1 MSIREIARTLYQ
13 LKKRLEDL
21 ERAFE
26 AEPPG
31 ERRDPLERE
40 LAKARA
46 EYGQAKKILEGEK
59 GDPLFGRRQ

>member
-1 MSIREIARTLYQ
+1 MSIREIARLLYR
-13 LKKRLEDL
+13 LKKDVEER

-31 ERRDPLERE
+31 ERRDTLERA

-46 EYGQAKKILEGEK
+46 EYRQVKKILEGEK
-59 GDPLFGRRQ
+59 GDPLSGRRQ

>member
-13 LKKRLEDL
+13 LKKRVEHL
-21 ERAFE
+21 ERAFD

-31 ERRDPLERE
+31 ERRDMLERE

-46 EYGQAKKILEGEK
+46 EYGQAKKILDGEK
-59 GDPLFGRRQ
+59 GDPLSGRRQ